1 MRRRREGLRERR
13 GGRQWINSQSTAE
26 QEQAE
31 LKELEATEEGERR
44 RRREGSARVSQHL
57 IKQKETTAA
66 AARFEGT
73 AEGPRQ
79 AALSEW
85 VPRGRRGGSHDVL
98 PTAARFSSHSP
109 GGAIVRKEPQG
120 TRRSALAQSF

>member
-1 MRRRREGLRERR
+1 MRERR

-57 IKQKETTAA
+57 IKQRETTAAAA

-73 AEGPRQ
+73 RRRLCS

-120 TRRSALAQSF
+120 TRRSALTQSF

>member
-1 MRRRREGLRERR
+1 M
-13 GGRQWINSQSTAE
+13 A
-26 QEQAE
+26 EQAE
-31 LKELEATEEGERR
+31 LEELEVTEEGERR
-44 RRREGSARVSQHL
+44 RKREGSARVSQHL
-57 IKQKETTAA
+57 IKQRETTAA

-73 AEGPRQ
+73 RRGPLRR